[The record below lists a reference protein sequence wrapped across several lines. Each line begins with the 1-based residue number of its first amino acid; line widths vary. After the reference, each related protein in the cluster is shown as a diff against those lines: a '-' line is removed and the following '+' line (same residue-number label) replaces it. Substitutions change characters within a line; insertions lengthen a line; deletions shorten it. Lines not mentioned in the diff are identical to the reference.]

1 MSQSSE
7 SIKSVSDSHS
17 QSLIHSI
24 NLTHKSVSQ
33 STGESDRESIILSA
47 SRSSSHSANKL
58 VKPISQ
64 SVCQLNKKVSQS
76 MKGWGGGGQSVSV
89 SFRESISQAVTQPV
103 S

>member
-1 MSQSSE
+1 MSPSNQL
-7 SIKSVSDSHS
+7 SDSHS

-33 STGESDRESIILSA
+33 STDESDSESIILSA

-64 SVCQLNKKVSQS
+64 SVSLSIQQISQSVCEGGGVSQS
-76 MKGWGGGGQSVSV
+76 VYHSVS
-89 SFRESISQAVTQPV
+89 Q
-103 S
+103 